1 VRFECSEQLRLRV
14 VKRAGKLN
22 GIDYLEVASSG
33 PVQRTLLVRLLL
45 KPSTPIKASEVAIEG
60 GERIPTVKVEWVALA
75 ADGLP
80 TGEDPAII
88 AGLDQPDRVLVIRTA
103 EAGDFSYYTLRIG
116 ADKFDPMLNRVEF
129 TFKVDCAGGFDC
141 RVDCRCSRAPE
152 KVPELDYLAK
162 DYQSFRRMLLD
173 RLSLVTPRWRERNP
187 ADLGVM
193 LVELLAYAG
202 DRLSYR
208 QDAHATDAYLGT
220 ARSRVALRRH
230 ARLVDYRMHD
240 GCSARVL
247 LQFKVPPGAAVKL
260 PSRTRVWSKVED
272 LPRVLAPEDEKA
284 AANAGA
290 LAFETVDTAVLY
302 ADHHEFRFYT
312 WGDQNCCLPAG
323 TTSATLAGDHPALK
337 AGDILILASPDRSLR
352 HAVRLTQ
359 VTSSE
364 DPSGGHFKE
373 VEDDDP
379 VPVTE
384 VNWDARDALP
394 FDLRIDSGV
403 STDPVAVAW
412 GNIVVAD
419 HGMLARDDDL
429 GTVQTRRFRPRLRYA
444 PLTRSVPVNPVVV
457 ATADGDAAVQTA
469 LDQHKNSQLVRGWL
483 GRQGIALPS
492 LSFVVRGA
500 DGEWSVSDGVTMARI
515 TLLDNG
521 KLRVTGR
528 PMAAT
533 WVTEAAPALARP
545 AIELTGTPPAGVGVA
560 WKPQWDLLGSGPG
573 TTEFVVET
581 EHDGRVYLRFGDG
594 EEERGHGRRPELG
607 TAFVARYRVGN
618 GLAGNIGGESI
629 FHLEQG
635 CPAVEVNN
643 PMPAA
648 GGREQETADEVRR
661 DAPEAYLVQERAVTP
676 ADWAEVATRDA
687 QIQRAAAT
695 WRWTGSWHTV
705 FLTVDRLG
713 GVGVDAGF
721 EKEQRA
727 RLERYRLAGY
737 DLELDAPRYVP
748 IELGLHICVGAAHL
762 RSEVRRDVLDAVT
775 TLFDAD
781 RLTFAQPLYLS
792 PIYAAVQAVPGVE
805 SVDITVFRRQHNV
818 VVSGLDSGVLTMGR
832 LEIARLDNNPNFP
845 ERGVVSLT
853 AGGGR

>member
-22 GIDYLEVASSG
+22 GIEYLEVGAAG

-45 KPSTPIKASEVAIEG
+45 KPATPIKASEVTIEG
-60 GERIPTVKVEWVALA
+60 GERIPTVKVEWVAT
-75 ADGLP
+75 ADSLP
-80 TGEDPAII
+80 GGEDPSIV
-88 AGLDQPDRVLVIRTA
+88 AGLDKPDHVLVVRTV
-103 EAGDFSYYTLRIG
+103 EAGDFSYYTLRIA
-116 ADKFDPMLNRVEF
+116 ADKFDPVLNRVEF

-141 RVDCRCSRAPE
+141 KVDCRCSCAPR

-220 ARSRVALRRH
+220 ARSRIALRRH

-247 LQFKVPPGAAVKL
+247 LQFKVPHGGAVKL
-260 PSRTRVWSKVED
+260 PARTRVWSKVEE
-272 LPRVLAPEDEKA
+272 LARVLTPEKARA

-290 LAFETVDTAVLY
+290 LAFETVDAAVLY
-302 ADHHEFRFYT
+302 ADHHEMTFYT

-337 AGDILILASPDRSLR
+337 AGDILILASPDRALR
-352 HAVRLTQ
+352 HAVRLVQ

-373 VEDDDP
+373 VEDDNP
-379 VPVTE
+379 VRVTE
-384 VNWDARDALP
+384 VTWDAVDALP

-419 HGMLARDDDL
+419 HGMLASDDDL
-429 GTVQTRRFRPRLRYA
+429 GTVQTRRFRPRLRHA
-444 PLTRSVPVNPVVV
+444 PLTRSVPVNPAVV
-457 ATADGDAAVQTA
+457 ATTDPDAAVQID
-469 LDQHKNSQLVRGWL
+469 LDQRKNSELVRGWL
-483 GRQGIALPS
+483 GKQGIQLAT
-492 LSFVVRGA
+492 LSFVVRGG
-500 DGEWSVSDGVTMARI
+500 DGEWSVGDGVTIARI

-521 KLRVTGR
+521 KWRVTGR

-533 WVTEAAPALARP
+533 KVTEAASALARP
-545 AIELTGTPPAGVGVA
+545 AIELTGTPPSGVGVS
-560 WKPQWDLLGSGPG
+560 WKPRWDLLGSGPG

-581 EHDGRVYLRFGDG
+581 EHDGSVYLRFGDG
-594 EEERGHGRRPELG
+594 EQDRGHGRRPEMG

-618 GLAGNIGGESI
+618 GLAGNVGAKSI

-635 CPAVEVNN
+635 CPAEEVTN

-648 GGREQETADEVRR
+648 GGREPETADEVRR
-661 DAPEAYLVQERAVTP
+661 DAPEAYLV
-676 ADWAEVATRDA
+676 
-687 QIQRAAAT
+687 
-695 WRWTGSWHTV
+695 
-705 FLTVDRLG
+705 
-713 GVGVDAGF
+713 
-721 EKEQRA
+721 
-727 RLERYRLAGY
+727 
-737 DLELDAPRYVP
+737 
-748 IELGLHICVGAAHL
+748 
-762 RSEVRRDVLDAVT
+762 RR
-775 TLFDAD
+775 
-781 RLTFAQPLYLS
+781 RP
-792 PIYAAVQAVPGVE
+792 
-805 SVDITVFRRQHNV
+805 
-818 VVSGLDSGVLTMGR
+818 
-832 LEIARLDNNPNFP
+832 
-845 ERGVVSLT
+845 
-853 AGGGR
+853 GGGRAAGTPCS